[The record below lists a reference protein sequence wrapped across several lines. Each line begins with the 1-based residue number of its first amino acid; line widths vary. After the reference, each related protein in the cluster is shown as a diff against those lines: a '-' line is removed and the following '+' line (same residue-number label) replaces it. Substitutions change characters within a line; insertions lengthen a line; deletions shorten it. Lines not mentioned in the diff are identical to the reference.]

1 MTTNS
6 SKHKISARTPLIT
19 MPITALLAWGG
30 LLLFTRY
37 IAPAGALDF
46 LIFFVLLGLALLCTL
61 APLLYLVTRAIL
73 ARRLYRPTMIQ
84 VIREAGLIS
93 AWVIFNLLLRVLHS
107 WSMFTAIVS
116 FGIIV
121 VTEILALSWK

>member
-1 MTTNS
+1 MTTTQAKRGVS
-6 SKHKISARTPLIT
+6 IRTFLI
-19 MPITALLAWGG
+19 MLAITALLAWSG

-37 IAPAGALDF
+37 IAPESAPAF
-46 LIFFVLLGLALLCTL
+46 LVFFVLLGLALLCTL
-61 APLLYLVTRAIL
+61 APLIYLITRGIL

-84 VIREAGLIS
+84 VVREGGLIS
-93 AWVIFNLLLRVLHS
+93 AWVIFNLLLRVLYS
-107 WSMFTAIVS
+107 WSIFTAIVS

>member
-1 MTTNS
+1 MTTTQAKRGVS
-6 SKHKISARTPLIT
+6 IRAFLIILA
-19 MPITALLAWGG
+19 ITALLAWGG

-37 IAPAGALDF
+37 IAPANALDF
-46 LIFFVLLGLALLCTL
+46 LVFFVLLGPALLCTL
-61 APLLYLVTRAIL
+61 APLIYLVTRAIL

-93 AWVIFNLLLRVLHS
+93 ALVIFNLLLRVLHS
-107 WSMFTAIVS
+107 WSIFTAIVS